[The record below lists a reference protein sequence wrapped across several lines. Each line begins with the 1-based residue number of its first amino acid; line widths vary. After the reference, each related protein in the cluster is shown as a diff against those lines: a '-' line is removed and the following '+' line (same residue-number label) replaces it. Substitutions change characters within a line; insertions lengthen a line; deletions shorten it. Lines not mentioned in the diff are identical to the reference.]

1 MFDKLRE
8 KWRKKREFDAKWKA
22 LIEAVSSG
30 YPAAAKNALNA
41 LGADRLAA
49 ESQGH
54 VMKAAI
60 DRQDSAIF
68 RQVLDWVST
77 PNVTIKYSTYDGNT
91 TTHYSYAP
99 LTYALEKART
109 HDISLL
115 LANDPRT
122 VVTGRDLDAAKSGG
136 MKDVAAVLARRIA
149 EQRRIEAGELE
160 REAAKVDGG
169 AVYDPKSSAP
179 AGSEEESA
187 LAPGENWALMSK
199 TSVAHVT
206 TSEAIGRKLT
216 EIFNFHSRERVII
229 TENLVTGA
237 ETIGT
242 AEPFDRISPETV
254 QRAQKMLTQLSS
266 ATEKKSFSL

>member
-1 MFDKLRE
+1 MFRKLTLSRSFQVF
-8 KWRKKREFDAKWKA
+8 K
-22 LIEAVSSG
+22 SG
-30 YPAAAKNALNA
+30 LWNENP
-41 LGADRLAA
+41 
-49 ESQGH
+49 
-54 VMKAAI
+54 
-60 DRQDSAIF
+60 IF
-68 RQVLDWVST
+68 RQVLDWVSS
-77 PNVTIKYSTYDGNT
+77 PNVTIKYSTYNGNT

-109 HDISLL
+109 HDISML

-122 VVTGRDLDAAKSGG
+122 VVAGRDLDAAKSGG
-136 MKDVAAVLARRIA
+136 MQDVAAVLARRIA

-169 AVYDPKSSAP
+169 AVYDPKSSVP
-179 AGSEEESA
+179 TGDGEEEA
-187 LAPGENWALMSK
+187 PLAPGENWALMSK